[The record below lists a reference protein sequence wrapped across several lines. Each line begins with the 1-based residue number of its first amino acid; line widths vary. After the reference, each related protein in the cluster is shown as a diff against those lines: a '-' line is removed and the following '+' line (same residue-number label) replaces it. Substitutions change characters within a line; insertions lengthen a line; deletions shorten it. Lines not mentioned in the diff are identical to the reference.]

1 MMVRT
6 GTGNAR
12 YPDTL
17 IDCDPYVPEALQAQ
31 EPNTVFDVLSRS
43 TAWVD
48 QAKKLRDYNATP
60 VIRYNVLVSQDEPR
74 IMVYV
79 RNDNGRL
86 DIREAVLLEG
96 LEAALELLGVGV
108 LMPLSVICDASELG
122 RLPA

>member
-86 DIREAVLLEG
+86 DIRDAVLLED
-96 LEAALELLGVGV
+96 ADATLELPGIGIS
-108 LMPLSVICDASELG
+108 MPLSVIYDGLDLG
-122 RLPA
+122 RSPA